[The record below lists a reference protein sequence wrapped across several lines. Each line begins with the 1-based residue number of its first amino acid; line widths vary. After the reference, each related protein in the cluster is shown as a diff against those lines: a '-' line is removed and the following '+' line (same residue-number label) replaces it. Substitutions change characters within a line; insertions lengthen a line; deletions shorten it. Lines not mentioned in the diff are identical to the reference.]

1 MVEHSAV
8 NRRVASSNLAR
19 GAILPLE
26 SESLTKHVTITHFGC
41 NFVFFGWKFKANA
54 YLFRDLLTKRH
65 ILLQLA
71 IQVSDALVCVA
82 ESETNQVF
90 WCVLLPQP
98 SRAEPPKCV
107 STRFR
112 LPQLLEKLMQGNP

>member
-1 MVEHSAV
+1 M
-8 NRRVASSNLAR
+8 
-19 GAILPLE
+19 
-26 SESLTKHVTITHFGC
+26 
-41 NFVFFGWKFKANA
+41 FFGWKFKANA

-112 LPQLLEKLMQGNP
+112 LPQLLEKLMQGTLKLVGGRLGVCSPVELRTLTLLRHLSNLFTSGCFALDKKNKKI